1 MKYLMRDYIYGWH
14 WENFKASYEHGNS
27 AIFNFLA
34 VQLIFVAQIIK
45 TAGWAQLVIASGYFI
60 SLAICCLSIF
70 THPAELRTMYYVC
83 PLTTN
88 EREKLVRNSY
98 IFRVAVHMLI
108 LTIGN
113 IFMMMAVRFSASVF
127 IYITINAFIISTL
140 LPYGKKD
147 GLLSYVMALII
158 ICTITDCWQFD
169 ILMSSF
175 TPIIEERFLYSIMLL
190 IEFPVC
196 IGYAR
201 QVKRKLKSAAIYE
214 EVVL

>member
-1 MKYLMRDYIYGWH
+1 
-14 WENFKASYEHGNS
+14 
-27 AIFNFLA
+27 
-34 VQLIFVAQIIK
+34 
-45 TAGWAQLVIASGYFI
+45 
-60 SLAICCLSIF
+60 
-70 THPAELRTMYYVC
+70 
-83 PLTTN
+83 
-88 EREKLVRNSY
+88 
-98 IFRVAVHMLI
+98 MLI

-175 TPIIEERFLYSIMLL
+175 TPIIEERFLYSIMVL
-190 IEFPVC
+190 IEFPAC
-196 IGYAR
+196 TGYAR
-201 QVKRKLKSAAIYE
+201 QVKRKLKSAAVYE

>member
-1 MKYLMRDYIYGWH
+1 MDGIGRISRHHMNTEIQQYLI
-14 WENFKASYEHGNS
+14 
-27 AIFNFLA
+27 LA

-45 TAGWAQLVIASGYFI
+45 TAGLARLVIASGYFI

-140 LPYGKKD
+140 LPYGKK
-147 GLLSYVMALII
+147 M
-158 ICTITDCWQFD
+158 DC
-169 ILMSSF
+169 
-175 TPIIEERFLYSIMLL
+175 YHMLWHL
-190 IEFPVC
+190 
-196 IGYAR
+196 
-201 QVKRKLKSAAIYE
+201 
-214 EVVL
+214 

>member
-1 MKYLMRDYIYGWH
+1 M
-14 WENFKASYEHGNS
+14 
-27 AIFNFLA
+27 
-34 VQLIFVAQIIK
+34 AQIIK

-127 IYITINAFIISTL
+127 IYITINTFIISTL

-175 TPIIEERFLYSIMLL
+175 TPIIEECFLYSIMVL

-201 QVKRKLKSAAIYE
+201 QVKRKLKSAAVYE

>member
-1 MKYLMRDYIYGWH
+1 MKYLIRDYIYGWR

-27 AIFNFLA
+27 AIFNLLA
-34 VQLIFVAQIIK
+34 VQLIFMAQIIK
-45 TAGWAQLVIASGYFI
+45 TAS
-60 SLAICCLSIF
+60 CLSIF

-175 TPIIEERFLYSIMLL
+175 TPVIEERFLYSIMVL

-196 IGYAR
+196 IGYIR
-201 QVKRKLKSAAIYE
+201 NVRRKLKSAAVYE

>member
-1 MKYLMRDYIYGWH
+1 MYGWR
-14 WENFKASYEHGNS
+14 WENFKASYEHGNT
-27 AIFNFLA
+27 AIFKLLA
-34 VQLIFVAQIIK
+34 VQLIFMAQIIK
-45 TAGWAQLVIASGYFI
+45 TASWDEFIIASGYII

-70 THPAELRTMYYVC
+70 THPSELRTMYYVC

-140 LPYGKKD
+140 LPYGKK
-147 GLLSYVMALII
+147 M
-158 ICTITDCWQFD
+158 DC
-169 ILMSSF
+169 
-175 TPIIEERFLYSIMLL
+175 YHMLWHL
-190 IEFPVC
+190 
-196 IGYAR
+196 
-201 QVKRKLKSAAIYE
+201 
-214 EVVL
+214 

>member
-1 MKYLMRDYIYGWH
+1 MDGIGRISRHHMNTEIQQYLI
-14 WENFKASYEHGNS
+14 
-27 AIFNFLA
+27 LA

-88 EREKLVRNSY
+88 EHEKLVRNSY

-140 LPYGKKD
+140 LPYGKK
-147 GLLSYVMALII
+147 M
-158 ICTITDCWQFD
+158 DC
-169 ILMSSF
+169 
-175 TPIIEERFLYSIMLL
+175 YHMLWHL
-190 IEFPVC
+190 
-196 IGYAR
+196 
-201 QVKRKLKSAAIYE
+201 
-214 EVVL
+214 

>member
-1 MKYLMRDYIYGWH
+1 MKYLIRDYIYGWR

-27 AIFNFLA
+27 AIFKLLA
-34 VQLIFVAQIIK
+34 VQLIFMAQIIK
-45 TAGWAQLVIASGYFI
+45 TASWDEFIIASGYII

-175 TPIIEERFLYSIMLL
+175 TPIIEERFLYSIMVL

-201 QVKRKLKSAAIYE
+201 QVKRKLKSAAVYE